1 MYLDNG
7 ALTVSPTDLTKF
19 LGCSHATTLDH
30 AVARGVRQP
39 PATAAD
45 EALELL
51 FRKGLEHEGR
61 HLAALEASSSVVRI
75 VPKPLGQAAAD
86 TEKAMRDG
94 AEVIFQATFLHD
106 GRRGHADFLMRTDR
120 PSSLGD
126 WSYDVAD
133 TKLTRR
139 LKVPALLQMAEYGE
153 HLRRIQGVPPI
164 WLTVVAGDG
173 VQHPYRYA
181 DVESYYRH
189 LAGRFGDFL
198 GAEAVTVAQPV
209 ALCSQCRWNAQ
220 CSTGWRN
227 DDHLSLV
234 AFMRTDHREALERH
248 GIRTVAALAAATAD
262 DLPRDIGKSSRQRL
276 QHQARLQMQERGT
289 GIPVFE
295 LLPAASSLG
304 LQRLPPPDPGD
315 LYLDFEGD
323 PHVEPAG
330 REYLVGVGT
339 RVGGFEPFWA
349 HSIEEERQLT
359 ADLIDR
365 LLRQLDAHPGMH
377 VYHYAPYEKSALQRL
392 TARHGVREAELDIML
407 RAEVLVD
414 LYAVV
419 RQGVR
424 ISKESYS
431 IKKLEAFYWGHTRSE
446 GDVADAMSSV
456 VAYERWLVDGD
467 DQVLEQIR
475 RYNEDDVK
483 STLALHD
490 WLEARRSELELA
502 EGPLQRPAPGKSAES
517 LQPGDAELAE
527 AALADRLLNAGEPL
541 LAGLLGWHRREQR
554 PAWWDMYR
562 VEDLD
567 DDELVDDGS
576 AIGELGAPEW
586 VRDVKRSQI
595 NRYPFPPQDTKVRVG
610 SDALDVD
617 SHKAVGKVVAID
629 PEAGWIELSIAKGRE
644 VAQPRGLGPT
654 GPLNDAV
661 LRAAVADVGAGV
673 LRGRDCLGSRL
684 VRREAPAGLPQR
696 DDETAAQAVVRI
708 GTSLGGGV
716 LAVQGPPGTGKST
729 AGAELIRA
737 LLDRGLKVGITAL
750 SHQVIGSLLAKV
762 NRPALQKCE
771 PESQS
776 DGPQVAVAAD
786 NPAVVDAL
794 TTGAHQLVG
803 GTAWLWA
810 RDDMQDL
817 VDVLVVDEAGQFSL
831 ANAVAVSRAARS
843 MVLLG
848 DPQQLSQ
855 PSQAQ
860 HPHGAGVSALEHPLD
875 GHETVPA
882 DRGVFLNTT
891 WRMHPQIT
899 SFVSQTSYEDRLN
912 AAAGL
917 KQQQLT
923 GAGAWSGS
931 GLRWLPVPHA
941 GNESASTE
949 EAEVVASIVDQI
961 LEGSW
966 VDAGGIERPMT
977 PDQVLVVTPY
987 NAHIARLRQAIHN
1000 DVRIGTVDKFQGC
1013 EAAVVIYSL
1022 ASSSAEDAPRGVDFL
1037 YDTHRLNVAV
1047 SRAQAM
1053 TIIIA
1058 SPHLLDAAV
1067 HSPDQLRLVN
1077 ALCRYVEMAQ
1087 AAETKPGQVSALTCM

>member
-1 MYLDNG
+1 MYLDSG

-19 LGCSHATTLDH
+19 LGCSHTTTLDH

-39 PATAAD
+39 PAAAAD

-51 FRKGLEHEGR
+51 FRKGLEHEDR

-75 VPKPLGQAAAD
+75 APKPLGQASAD
-86 TEKAMRDG
+86 TEQAMRNG

-133 TKLTRR
+133 TKLARR

-153 HLRRIQGVPPI
+153 HLRRIQGVPPT

-181 DVESYYRH
+181 DVENYYRH
-189 LAGRFGDFL
+189 VAGRFSNFL
-198 GAEAVTVAQPV
+198 DAGAVTVAQPV
-209 ALCSQCRWNAQ
+209 AQCSQCRWNAQ
-220 CSTGWRN
+220 CATGWRN

-248 GIRTVAALAAATAD
+248 RITTVAALASATTD

-276 QHQARLQMQERGT
+276 QHQARLQMQERST

-295 LLPAASSLG
+295 LLPAAASLG
-304 LQRLPPPDPGD
+304 LQRLPTPDPGD

-323 PHVEPAG
+323 PYVEPAG
-330 REYLVGVGT
+330 REYLAGVGT
-339 RVGGFEPFWA
+339 RAGGFEPFWA
-349 HSIEEERQLT
+349 HSVDEERQLT

-365 LLRQLDAHPGMH
+365 LLQQLGAYPGMH

-392 TARHGVREAELDIML
+392 TARHGVREAELDILL

-467 DQVLEQIR
+467 DDVLEQIR
-475 RYNEDDVK
+475 RYNEDDVR

-490 WLEARRSELELA
+490 WLEARRSELELTD
-502 EGPLQRPAPGKSAES
+502 GPLQQNVPGKSTES
-517 LQPGDAELAE
+517 RQPSDAELAE
-527 AALADRLLNAGEPL
+527 AALADRLLAAGKPL
-541 LAGLLGWHRREQR
+541 LAGLVGWHRREQR

-562 VEDLD
+562 GEDLD

-576 AIGELGAPEW
+576 ALGELGAPEW
-586 VRDVKRSQI
+586 VRDVKRSQV

-610 SDALDVD
+610 SDALDID

-629 PEAGWIELSIAKGRE
+629 PEEGWIELSVAKGRD

-654 GPLNDAV
+654 GPIDDAI
-661 LRAAVADVGAGV
+661 LRAAVADVSARV
-673 LRGRDCLGSRL
+673 LSGRDCLGSRL
-684 VRREAPAGLPQR
+684 VLRDTPTGLPQR

-708 GTSLGGGV
+708 GTFPGGGV

-729 AGAELIRA
+729 AGAELVRA
-737 LLDRGLKVGITAL
+737 LLDQGLKVGITAL
-750 SHQVIGSLLAKV
+750 SHQVIGSLLVKV
-762 NRPALQKCE
+762 DRPALQKCE
-771 PESQS
+771 PESRG
-776 DGPQVAVAAD
+776 DGPLVALAAD
-786 NPAVVDAL
+786 NPAVVGAL
-794 TTGAHQLVG
+794 TTGAYRLVG

-817 VDVLVVDEAGQFSL
+817 IDVLVVDEAGQFSL

-860 HPHGAGVSALEHPLD
+860 HPHGAGVSALEHLLD
-875 GHETVPA
+875 SHETVPA
-882 DRGVFLNTT
+882 DRGIFLNTT
-891 WRMHPQIT
+891 WRMHPKIT
-899 SFVSQTSYEDRLN
+899 AFVSHTSYEGRLQ

-917 KQQQLT
+917 EQQQLT
-923 GAGAWSGS
+923 GTGTWSGS
-931 GLRWLPVPHA
+931 GLRWLPVTHA

-949 EAEVVASIVDQI
+949 EADVVATVVEQI
-961 LEGSW
+961 LAGSW
-966 VDAGGIERPMT
+966 INADGVEQPMT
-977 PDQVLVVTPY
+977 PNQVLVVAPY
-987 NAHIARLRQAIHN
+987 NAHVARLRQAIHN
-1000 DVRIGTVDKFQGC
+1000 NGVRVGTVDKFQGR

-1022 ASSSAEDAPRGVDFL
+1022 ASSSAEVAPRGVDFL

-1047 SRAQAM
+1047 SRARAM
-1053 TIIIA
+1053 TIIVA

-1077 ALCRYVEMAQ
+1077 ALCKYVEMAQ
-1087 AAETKPGQVSALTCM
+1087 AAEQKQGQVSALP